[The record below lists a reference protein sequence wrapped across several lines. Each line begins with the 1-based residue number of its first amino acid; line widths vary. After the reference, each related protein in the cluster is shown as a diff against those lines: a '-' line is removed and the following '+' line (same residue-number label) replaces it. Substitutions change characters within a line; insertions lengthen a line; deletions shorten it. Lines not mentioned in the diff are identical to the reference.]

1 MTEPSN
7 SKNSQIEA
15 ETRKKQEELNKKIDA
30 ENAMVMQYVGI
41 YLIIALSVLIMIGSV
56 AYLSHVSSPLVRTVL
71 YVGVS
76 GGIGGVF
83 YCIRGFI
90 FHNVKNDF
98 EAKWKWWYL
107 YQPLTGFV
115 FGILSY
121 FLLVGGL
128 LTLGSVAQADYAKG
142 TLLYCSIAFLAGF
155 STKKFTEKLDEL
167 ASSIFSSSEKSAASE
182 IPVASFDVSG
192 FTNPITSGT
201 LGWVTVTAKDAKGN
215 TLASYTGTIKI
226 TSSDKAAVL
235 PDNYKFQP
243 SDKGAHE
250 LNVTLNTPGTQ
261 TIDVVDS
268 GDKSI
273 KGSQTS
279 ITVKASVPAS

>member
-7 SKNSQIEA
+7 SKNSQIEV

-30 ENAMVMQYVGI
+30 ENAMVMQYVGF

-56 AYLSHVSSPLVRTVL
+56 AYLSHISSPLVRTVL

-128 LTLGSVAQADYAKG
+128 LTLGSLAQAD
-142 TLLYCSIAFLAGF
+142 
-155 STKKFTEKLDEL
+155 
-167 ASSIFSSSEKSAASE
+167 
-182 IPVASFDVSG
+182 
-192 FTNPITSGT
+192 
-201 LGWVTVTAKDAKGN
+201 
-215 TLASYTGTIKI
+215 
-226 TSSDKAAVL
+226 
-235 PDNYKFQP
+235 
-243 SDKGAHE
+243 
-250 LNVTLNTPGTQ
+250 
-261 TIDVVDS
+261 
-268 GDKSI
+268 
-273 KGSQTS
+273 
-279 ITVKASVPAS
+279 